1 MTSSNVTIKHVRS
14 ESMFRRLHKPQLLFS
29 GMLNWV
35 NFLEKKEIKKCVREY
50 KVRSG
55 KRHHN
60 AAFNRQDTRTIYPT
74 LVRWCH
80 TRRSATTIFS
90 ATQHCNIVA
99 TFFWMVTTLFHHCNA
114 VLRQKS
120 SMRIV
125 LCKISIKRLRLISH
139 IKRFAG
145 VISLLLPISTQVRRL
160 KQERM
165 ILIKISI
172 LVKSWWRVV
181 D

>member
-1 MTSSNVTIKHVRS
+1 MKIDSWLFCFVPFNHINLLLVRERLSIVPHSKILHEIMGRSLKLMTSSNVTIKHVRS

-60 AAFNRQDTRTIYPT
+60 AVFNRQDTRTIYPT

-99 TFFWMVTTLFHHCNA
+99 TLFWMVTTLFQHCNA
-114 VLRQKS
+114 VLR
-120 SMRIV
+120 
-125 LCKISIKRLRLISH
+125 
-139 IKRFAG
+139 
-145 VISLLLPISTQVRRL
+145 
-160 KQERM
+160 
-165 ILIKISI
+165 
-172 LVKSWWRVV
+172 
-181 D
+181 